1 MKKRHFIKV
10 IPALTVLIFVI
21 CILLWKREVAEN
33 GDDQY
38 EEAANPQ
45 TVEED
50 TEHGNVEEPAEEDDN
65 ITDTGNQFLAEKKVK
80 EKAELMDYAEL
91 PIEEFIRETGIPLCQ
106 DQDDQDSWSAEEGL
120 IIVGAEVKDGSIVNL
135 SIWVKSCGQP
145 EEEKRDAVER
155 FPYVLG
161 GVNLNEDI
169 SLLEKNVLKNAS
181 MVSGEGP
188 GYYYYTGMELSG
200 LGIERLTIMSAGT
213 TADTVKADVDMS
225 LKEMTEG
232 LTYIWGEKV
241 NQKEGSRND
250 KLEVSENPYTELPG
264 YYAQQKNV
272 DNTVVWIKYPYIT
285 IPDNPEMAQNVN
297 GLILETVERIE
308 NETYRKTDE
317 NVIVQADYMITYM
330 TSKFVSITFRVYVTG
345 NDTEKTPWQY
355 CNINMEKNGE
365 KAVLSDIGITRDDV
379 FRACN
384 ACWYQ
389 VDTENYMEEY
399 DTNWNQFQITPVK
412 YVLYVKP
419 SPEDKK
425 LSAVKDVI
433 PIEIFRI

>member
-1 MKKRHFIKV
+1 MKKRHFIKA
-10 IPALTVLIFVI
+10 IPALIVLIFVI
-21 CILLWKREVAEN
+21 CILLWKMEVAEN

-50 TEHGNVEEPAEEDDN
+50 TEHGNVEEPTEDDAN

-106 DQDDQDSWSAEEGL
+106 DQDDQDSWSAEDGL
-120 IIVGAEVKDGSIVNL
+120 IIVEAEVKDGSIVNL
-135 SIWVKSCGQP
+135 SIWVKSRGQS
-145 EEEKRDAVER
+145 EEAKRDAVER

-181 MVSGEGP
+181 IVSGEGP
-188 GYYYYTGMELSG
+188 GYYYYTGIELSG

-213 TADTVKADVDMS
+213 TADTIKADVDMS

-264 YYAQQKNV
+264 YYAQQEKI
-272 DNTVVWIKYPYIT
+272 DQTVVWIKYPCIA
-285 IPDNPEMAQNVN
+285 IPENPEMAQNVN

-308 NETYRKTDE
+308 NETYGKIDE

-330 TSKFVSITFRVYVTG
+330 TGKFVSITFRVNVTG
-345 NDTEKTPWQY
+345 NDTEETPWQY

-379 FRACN
+379 LEACN

-389 VDTENYMEEY
+389 VDTESYMEAY

-419 SPEDKK
+419 SPEDKE

>member
-1 MKKRHFIKV
+1 MKKRHFIKA

-50 TEHGNVEEPAEEDDN
+50 TEHGNVEEPAEDDDN

-106 DQDDQDSWSAEEGL
+106 DQDDQDSWSAEDGL
-120 IIVGAEVKDGSIVNL
+120 IIVGADVEDDRIVNL
-135 SIWVKSCGQP
+135 SICIRSNGQP
-145 EEEKRDAVER
+145 EEARRDAVER

-161 GVNLNEDI
+161 GVSLNEDI

-200 LGIERLTIMSAGT
+200 LGIERLTIMSAGA

-264 YYAQQKNV
+264 YYAQQEKI
-272 DNTVVWIKYPYIT
+272 DQTVVWIKYPCIA
-285 IPDNPEMAQNVN
+285 IPENPEMAQNVN
-297 GLILETVERIE
+297 GLILEAVERIE
-308 NETYRKTDE
+308 DETYGKTDE
-317 NVIVQADYMITYM
+317 NVIVRVDYMITYM
-330 TSKFVSITFRVYVTG
+330 TGKFVSITFRVYVTG

-389 VDTENYMEEY
+389 VDTESYMEEY

-419 SPEDKK
+419 SPEDKE